1 MPSEYDIYRAYAGMN
16 RSKSGFDTFLEGI
29 KEIQAGA
36 RADRQLDLQERSQN
50 RADEA
55 MKFNQQQAIANK
67 ERQARAEEDNEFK
80 MMIQYA
86 QNPAQRA
93 MIARSRGKEELALG
107 FDEKAKELED
117 ANEIYKKCIVGLKK
131 KCYQLLRKCYQR
143 YLSIQTLRV
152 CIKLRHR
159 DKMQ

>member
-1 MPSEYDIYRAYAGMN
+1 MATEYDIYRAYAGLN
-16 RSKSGFDTFLEGI
+16 KSKSNLEIFMQGL
-29 KEIQAGA
+29 KDVQAGA

-55 MKFNQQQAIANK
+55 MKVNQQQAIANK

-93 MIARSRGKEELALG
+93 MIARARGKEELALG
-107 FDEKAKELED
+107 FDEQAKELSL
-117 ANEIYKKCIVGLKK
+117 IHI
-131 KCYQLLRKCYQR
+131 
-143 YLSIQTLRV
+143 
-152 CIKLRHR
+152 
-159 DKMQ
+159 